1 MKKTLII
8 VAFFSF
14 LFSCK
19 KTSTNDAV
27 AETSLD
33 ITVANLVGNYKMTAA
48 TVTSNG
54 LTIDAFNTGNY
65 IDACV
70 KDDIISYT
78 ASGGFTVQ
86 DLGTKCSP
94 TSAVTAGSY
103 TLVSSTLTLNG
114 TDIYSVQKI
123 TSQKIVLSQSFL
135 GSVIVFTYT
144 RQ

>member
-1 MKKTLII
+1 MRKSLVFI
-8 VAFFSF
+8 VTICFF
-14 LFSCK
+14 LSCK
-19 KTSTNDAV
+19 KTSTDDAV

-33 ITVANLVGNYKMTAA
+33 ITVANLVGNYKMTAT

-78 ASGGFTVQ
+78 ASGGYTVQ

-94 TSAVTAGSY
+94 TSAGTAGSY

-123 TSQKIVLSQSFL
+123 TSQKIVLSQSFF

>member
-1 MKKTLII
+1 MKKSLII
-8 VAFFSF
+8 VVLFGF

-19 KTSTNDAV
+19 KTGTEDTVVDTN
-27 AETSLD
+27 LD
-33 ITVANLVGNYKMTAA
+33 ITVANLVGTYKMSGA
-48 TVTSNG
+48 TVTNNG
-54 LTIDAFNTGNY
+54 VTTDAFNTGNY
-65 IDACV
+65 IDACI

-78 ASGGFTVQ
+78 ASGGYSIQ
-86 DLGTKCSP
+86 DLGTKCNP

-135 GSVIVFTYT
+135 GAVIVFTYT